1 MSEMGTGRILIVAGE
16 ASGDLHAASVVQ
28 ELLRRAPHLTLE
40 GIGGDR
46 MREAGVRL
54 HAYAGELAVVGV
66 TEVVSKLPALW
77 RAYRS
82 MIRLL
87 RDIRPDLLILVD
99 FPDFNLLLARKASRQ
114 QIPVLYYISPQVW
127 AWRSGRVRS
136 IARHVRRLLVIFPF
150 EQSFYRRSGVE
161 ALYVGHPLLDR
172 LSPPPSMDGARRR
185 LGLDAAGSVLGLLPG
200 SRIGEIT
207 RHLPLLLRASR
218 RLEGSRPDL
227 RVIVAAAEGI
237 PLDLISSYLK
247 QEGSSARVVQ
257 GRTHEVIAASDL
269 ILVASGTAT
278 LEAAIIGTPMVIVY
292 RLAFISWL
300 LGRLLIRVP
309 YVGMA
314 NLVAEE
320 AIVPELIQFQATPE
334 RIADEASRLLES
346 PERRRRMQQRLREV
360 RDRLGP
366 PGAAGRAVD
375 AILEVLQVNAMAA
388 EPVGKG

>member
-28 ELLRRAPHLTLE
+28 ELLRRAPHLIVE

-54 HAYAGELAVVGV
+54 HAHSSDLAVVGLA
-66 TEVVSKLPALW
+66 EVAVRLPALV

-82 MIRLL
+82 MTRLL
-87 RDIRPDLLILVD
+87 RDTPPDLLMLVD
-99 FPDFNLLLARKASRQ
+99 FPDFNLLLARRAYRQ
-114 QIPVLYYISPQVW
+114 QIPVLYFISPQVW
-127 AWRSGRVRS
+127 AWRTGRVRS
-136 IARHVRRLLVIFPF
+136 IARLVRRLLVIFPF
-150 EQSFYRRSGVE
+150 EEAFYRERGVE

-172 LSPPPSMDGARRR
+172 LSPPPTMDDARRH
-185 LGLDAAGSVLGLLPG
+185 LGLERAASVVGLLPG

-207 RHLPLLLRASR
+207 RHLPLLLRATR
-218 RLEGSRPDL
+218 RLEGSQPDL
-227 RVIVAAAEGI
+227 RVIIAAADGI
-237 PLDLISSYLK
+237 PLDLISSYLR
-247 QEGSSARVVQ
+247 QEVSSARVVQ

-309 YVGMA
+309 YIGMA
-314 NLVAEE
+314 NLVAGEPI
-320 AIVPELIQFQATPE
+320 APELIQFQATPE
-334 RIADEASRLLES
+334 RIADEARRLLES

-366 PGAAGRAVD
+366 PGAAARAAE
-375 AILEVLQVNAMAA
+375 AILEVLQVNAKAVA
-388 EPVGKG
+388 PVGKG